1 MEKIQGWDFV
11 SVSTVFLTF
20 AIKLMYLFL
29 VLCSSFGCAEEL
41 YRINSCIVMIN
52 NHYMYQHFFAKH
64 YTYLSPWLCII
75 LVD

>member
-29 VLCSSFGCAEEL
+29 VLFSSFDCAEEL
-41 YRINSCIVMIN
+41 YRIISCIVMIN
-52 NHYMYQHFFAKH
+52 NHNMYQHFLLNI
-64 YTYLSPWLCII
+64 T
-75 LVD
+75 LVCLPVYYSC